1 MPITTSGTPVAT
13 RNDRLADFPALQ
25 RRFDQAGF
33 QQASQTHGV
42 DASVLVQV
50 LNSEAETTEFLR
62 LAAAPGSRIAGEVG
76 WTDLTNPSIA
86 DELARLKA
94 QPGGNFWSW
103 RGSQG
108 SSAVSRWWWWWWW
121 WWWWCGRRSWSVT
134 GSRAGHGAS
143 LPAMLTFAGFRLRHF
158 PSVATTCHSLRRL
171 TRRYPRDKC
180 RIPDRTPL

>member
-62 LAAAPGSRIAGEVG
+62 LATAPGGRIAGVVG

-86 DELARLKA
+86 DELARLKE
-94 QPGGNFWSW
+94 Q
-103 RGSQG
+103 
-108 SSAVSRWWWWWWW
+108 
-121 WWWWCGRRSWSVT
+121 
-134 GSRAGHGAS
+134 HG
-143 LPAMLTFAGFRLRHF
+143 P
-158 PSVATTCHSLRRL
+158 V
-171 TRRYPRDKC
+171 C
-180 RIPDRTPL
+180 R

>member
-62 LAAAPGSRIAGEVG
+62 LATARAAASPAKSAGRISLTRAS
-76 WTDLTNPSIA
+76 LTN
-86 DELARLKA
+86 
-94 QPGGNFWSW
+94 W
-103 RGSQG
+103 
-108 SSAVSRWWWWWWW
+108 
-121 WWWWCGRRSWSVT
+121 
-134 GSRAGHGAS
+134 
-143 LPAMLTFAGFRLRHF
+143 PA
-158 PSVATTCHSLRRL
+158 
-171 TRRYPRDKC
+171 
-180 RIPDRTPL
+180 